1 MLRTIVLA
9 AALGAMA
16 LPAFADTS
24 VKINVAGL
32 DAKAAQAK
40 IYLAAQK
47 ACRIELSDST
57 ALVQY
62 YNRPDCIA
70 KAVTRADASL
80 AAEGNRMASR

>member
-1 MLRTIVLA
+1 MLRTTLLA
-9 AALGAMA
+9 AVLGAMA
-16 LPAFADTS
+16 LPAFADTT
-24 VKINVAGL
+24 VKINVSGL

-40 IYLAAQK
+40 IYEAAQK

-70 KAVTRADASL
+70 KAVNHADASL
-80 AAEGNRMASR
+80 ARAGNRLASR